1 MTIRQTTISSL
12 LVAALSLGVSGGVA
26 LAAEDSP
33 PSQSPGAPTS
43 GHPSVLT
50 ETECS
55 GVWKDAASGGDV
67 LTGDKAGGYV
77 TDFKQA
83 DADQDGNISQA
94 EFSEACKKGLI
105 KPEHAESAKM
115 GKDVGTHAG
124 TVGEKPE
131 LDTSKIVQPP
141 RKSPTTGG
149 DTEQPTTGDQTGQ

>member
-1 MTIRQTTISSL
+1 
-12 LVAALSLGVSGGVA
+12 
-26 LAAEDSP
+26 
-33 PSQSPGAPTS
+33 
-43 GHPSVLT
+43 VLT

-77 TDFKQA
+77 TDFTQA
-83 DADQDGNISQA
+83 DADQDGKISKA

-115 GKDVGTHAG
+115 GKDVGTHPG

-141 RKSPTTGG
+141 RRSPTTGG
-149 DTEQPTTGDQTGQ
+149 DDE

>member
-12 LVAALSLGVSGGVA
+12 VVAALSLGVAGGVA

-50 ETECS
+50 DTECS

-67 LTGDKAGGYV
+67 LTGDKAGSYV

-94 EFSEACKKGLI
+94 EFSEACKKGGYRASDGFLREAAI
-105 KPEHAESAKM
+105 EAQSRSDLRYHVRREVLHH
-115 GKDVGTHAG
+115 D
-124 TVGEKPE
+124 
-131 LDTSKIVQPP
+131 
-141 RKSPTTGG
+141 G
-149 DTEQPTTGDQTGQ
+149 D

>member
-1 MTIRQTTISSL
+1 MTIWQTIIISSL
-12 LVAALSLGVSGGVA
+12 VVGTLSFGVVGGVVF
-26 LAAEDSP
+26 AAEDSQ
-33 PSQSPGAPTS
+33 PSQSPGTPPS

-55 GVWKDAASGGDV
+55 GVWKDAASGSDV

-115 GKDVGTHAG
+115 GKDIGSHPGA
-124 TVGEKPE
+124 VGEKPE
-131 LDTSKIVQPP
+131 LDSSKIVQPP
-141 RKSPTTGG
+141 RRSPTTGG
-149 DTEQPTTGDQTGQ
+149 DND